1 MARRHVYIVCTL
13 RQRNGVLM
21 GATYGEGKALLHF
34 RIANGSSDS
43 TLPLVQYYYTCASDE
58 TVWLVK
64 SGSLFFCVLNLVT

>member
-1 MARRHVYIVCTL
+1 MFS
-13 RQRNGVLM
+13 
-21 GATYGEGKALLHF
+21 GEGKALLHF

-64 SGSLFFCVLNLVT
+64 SGSFVFLCVKFSDLENHTKTLTGNETMHRKIR